1 MSTERMNDNQGT
13 ARMDAGTA
21 RMDGNK
27 GGAVTAATVVFASGQ
42 AIVLNRKN
50 CVIDSTIS
58 MGSGEAIV
66 YKVTIDGKP
75 YALKL
80 YKPNTPLSDTAKK
93 VIAKIKDNPRDRII
107 KIYDF
112 GSYNGQDFEIMEYA
126 QGGTLDQYLKKQW
139 RVTRHNKNK
148 EHCKNDCRRA

>member
-27 GGAVTAATVVFASGQ
+27 GGAVTTATVVFASGQ
-42 AIVLNRKN
+42 AIVLNGKN

-58 MGSGEAIV
+58 MGSGEAVV

-112 GSYNGQDFEIMEYA
+112 GRYIGHA
-126 QGGTLDQYLKKQW
+126 Q
-139 RVTRHNKNK
+139 VTVTQIS
-148 EHCKNDCRRA
+148 